1 MGIRTIKLCLKE
13 HFIKKIKVKI
23 GIDDTLEVN
32 NNHNLILD
40 FFAGSGTTAHAVMK
54 LNKENGAKRKFILIE
69 MADYFYTVI
78 IPRLKKVAYSFN
90 WKEGKPQDTDGKGV
104 FFKYQILEQ
113 YEDTLDN
120 IELKENKKALELF
133 KDEYLLKYFL
143 DYETRESPY
152 LLNIE
157 HLKNPFAYK
166 LKVNL
171 SEVGEPQ
178 EMVVDIPE
186 TFNYLLGLKVKRIK
200 ARESDGRR
208 YLFIL
213 GEKEGRNI
221 AIVWRE
227 YSDSWKE
234 EDFKKDKEF
243 IVNEIKEWQPGI
255 VYINGQ
261 SVLTPTIGE
270 IRYIEPEFKR
280 LMES

>member
-1 MGIRTIKLCLKE
+1 
-13 HFIKKIKVKI
+13 
-23 GIDDTLEVN
+23 
-32 NNHNLILD
+32 
-40 FFAGSGTTAHAVMK
+40 
-54 LNKENGAKRKFILIE
+54 
-69 MADYFYTVI
+69 
-78 IPRLKKVAYSFN
+78 
-90 WKEGKPQDTDGKGV
+90 
-104 FFKYQILEQ
+104 
-113 YEDTLDN
+113 
-120 IELKENKKALELF
+120 
-133 KDEYLLKYFL
+133 LKYFL

-200 ARESDGRR
+200 ARENNSRR

-227 YSDSWKE
+227 YSDSWNE

-243 IVNEIKEWQPGI
+243 IVNEIKEWQPSI

-270 IRYIEPEFKR
+270 IKYIEPEFKR